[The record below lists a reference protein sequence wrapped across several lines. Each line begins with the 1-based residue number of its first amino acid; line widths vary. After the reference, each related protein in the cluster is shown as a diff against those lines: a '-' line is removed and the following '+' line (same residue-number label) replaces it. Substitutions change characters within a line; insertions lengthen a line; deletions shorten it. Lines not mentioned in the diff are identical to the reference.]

1 MAANPPIQVI
11 GLRKAFGAHVV
22 LDDVSLE
29 VRPGEAVAL
38 VGPNGAG
45 KTTGLRILA
54 TLLRPSRGTARVAG
68 YDCAQETERGPAHA
82 GLLAHG
88 TRVYEGPTP
97 PEKLNFRAT

>member
-45 KTTGLRILA
+45 KTTGPRILA
-54 TLLRPSRGTARVAG
+54 TPLRPSRGTARVAG
-68 YDCAQETERGPAHA
+68 YDCAQEAQRVR
-82 GLLAHG
+82 AHG
-88 TRVYEGPTP
+88 GRLRRRRWGYERLTP
-97 PEKLNFRAT
+97 PANRK

>member
-38 VGPNGAG
+38 LGPNGAG
-45 KTTGLRILA
+45 KTTVLRILA
-54 TLLRPSRGTARVAG
+54 TLLRPSRGTARGAG
-68 YDCAQETERGPAHA
+68 YDCWQEPQRVRGHVGLRGHGPRGYPELTPAEN
-82 GLLAHG
+82 LKVLA
-88 TRVYEGPTP
+88 
-97 PEKLNFRAT
+97 

>member
-45 KTTGLRILA
+45 KTTVLRILA
-54 TLLRPSRGTARVAG
+54 TLLRPSRRTARGAG
-68 YDCAQETERGPAHA
+68 YDFAQETEPLRAHL
-82 GLLAHG
+82 GLLVHRTWGYASLSP
-88 TRVYEGPTP
+88 VA
-97 PEKLNFRAT
+97 KL